1 MVSTIVIL
9 AVASSALALV
19 WSLLHTGHSKICNG
33 QDWEEK
39 KHEIDVQIFQAILD
53 RDNER
58 YLRRSLS
65 RSQFESVQRKRIRL
79 ALQMLQLAEENAGM
93 LVRLGELARTGRD
106 PALAQRADELIAT
119 AIQFRLNLLS
129 ARLWLSLKWFFPSW
143 TVSVS
148 PFQARY
154 RHLELRYRHLLDL
167 LIGVQ

>member
-1 MVSTIVIL
+1 MASTLLIL

-19 WSLLHTGHSKICNG
+19 WLLLHAGHSEICNG

-39 KHEIDVQIFQAILD
+39 KHDIDVQIFQAILD
-53 RDNER
+53 RDDEH

-93 LVRLGELARTGRD
+93 LMRLGELARMGTDR
-106 PALAQRADELIAT
+106 ALTQKADELIAT
-119 AIQFRLNLLS
+119 AIQFRVNLLS

-143 TVSVS
+143 TVSVP
-148 PFQARY
+148 PFEVRY
-154 RHLELRYRHLLDL
+154 RHLEMRSRRLLDS
-167 LIGVQ
+167 LIGIQ